1 MRRLPA
7 IPLIRLV
14 VGLVLGV
21 LGFGTVSLGVVNLS
35 EASVAVGLV
44 EIAVGGFVA
53 LGVLTPLRR
62 RPKDRPGRRPN
73 MP

>member
-1 MRRLPA
+1 MGRPPA
-7 IPLIRLV
+7 VPLIRLV

-21 LGFGTVSLGVVNLS
+21 LGFGTVSLGVVHLS
-35 EASVAVGLV
+35 EASIALGIG

-62 RPKDRPGRRPN
+62 PGGRRGRRSN
-73 MP
+73 TL

>member
-1 MRRLPA
+1 MGRPPA
-7 IPLIRLV
+7 APLIRLV

-35 EASVAVGLV
+35 EASIALGLA
-44 EIAVGGFVA
+44 EIAAGGFVA

-62 RPKDRPGRRPN
+62 SGGRRGRRSNTP
-73 MP
+73 